1 MAVPYAKQQNGPGV
15 LLLILL
21 GFLNILAPLVSRHSV
36 LMQAVPVYLCLLLIC
51 ILITFGCA
59 LSTARGVQTDYAFGE
74 GLRRAC
80 SGSNLLIETG
90 EGQVFDSKSYGSA
103 YNIAYYY
110 TVSMLVAIIT
120 INALFIGILKYQG
133 LTSGWWWPIVS
144 VVAVAGFTNLGVA
157 VTSQYD
163 YYKRLQPFS
172 ASTQSGFLSESY
184 DTRPPDYPKLK
195 LLTVIWYSF
204 VITCVW
210 YVSSNNFRD
219 PHRKE
224 DLVALFRYTGLTYL
238 AIILLTIFANVFG
251 PLSSLLKSISEYSTA
266 AATLSEGIIS
276 PTNLA
281 NTPFLEYFM
290 NNLRDY
296 EGIGNPVGVRAKL
309 IGSDSMAF
317 KYLNVS
323 TPVIPSPAP
332 THTGAPFAVALDADA
347 YAAYQRI
354 RSISMAEPVTTTS
367 TWVIYYVYALAFL
380 VLIVPFHKLFSGY
393 SEYLGNGML
402 ITVTG
407 LVFTLAVYSIVS
419 AATN

>member
-1 MAVPYAKQQNGPGV
+1 MAVPYTKQQNGHMV
-15 LLLILL
+15 LLVILF
-21 GFLNILAPLVSRHSV
+21 GCLNILAPLVSSHSV
-36 LMQAVPVYLCLLLIC
+36 LMQAVPVYLGLLLIC

-59 LSTARGVQTDYAFGE
+59 VTTARGVQTDYAFGE

-80 SGSNLLIETG
+80 RGSNLLIETG

-120 INALFIGILKYQG
+120 INALFIGILKYQDLTGG
-133 LTSGWWWPIVS
+133 LWFLIVGG
-144 VVAVAGFTNLGVA
+144 VAITGFVNLAVA

-163 YYKRLQPFS
+163 YYKRLHLFS
-172 ASTQSGFLSESY
+172 ESTQSDFLSESY

-195 LLTVIWYSF
+195 LLALIWYLF
-204 VITCVW
+204 VVTCVW

-224 DLVALFRYTGLTYL
+224 DLAVLFRYTGLTYL
-238 AIILLTIFANVFG
+238 AIILLAIFANTFG

-266 AATLSEGIIS
+266 ASSLSEGIIS
-276 PTNLA
+276 PTNVA
-281 NTPFLEYFM
+281 KTPLLEYFM

-296 EGIGNPVGVRAKL
+296 EGIGNPIGVRAKL

-323 TPVIPSPAP
+323 TSVVPAPAP

-367 TWVIYYVYALAFL
+367 TWVMYQVYALAFM
-380 VLIVPFHKLFSGY
+380 VLSVPFHKLFSIY

-402 ITVTG
+402 ITVSG
-407 LVFTLAVYSIVS
+407 LIFTLVVYSIVS